1 MTFRFSGLLSRRQ
14 DERGDAL
21 AVAILYLGVLFTI
34 LLGVHVILIAMART
48 AVQSAADAAVAA
60 AQVAPEGTATT
71 AAFDCMVGDE
81 LRVCEG
87 RFAAR
92 LAMAATDSSAIIT
105 RDPVVVVEEDKGI
118 VSVLVFGGTL
128 TPIFGG
134 IEITALACAPLD
146 TVEPS
151 RLTAADGEVWRC

>member
-1 MTFRFSGLLSRRQ
+1 MNARLRCLLSRSD

-21 AVAILYLGVLFTI
+21 SVVILYLGVLVTI
-34 LLGVHVILIAMART
+34 LIGVHVILIAMART

-71 AAFDCMVGDE
+71 ATFDCAVGDE
-81 LRVCEG
+81 LRACEG

-92 LAMAATDSSAIIT
+92 LSMAANDSSAVIT
-105 RDPVVVVEEDKGI
+105 RDPVVVVEEEKGI

-134 IEITALACAPLD
+134 IELTALACAPLD
-146 TVEPS
+146 SVEPS
-151 RLTAADGEVWRC
+151 KLTAADSEVWRC